1 MRAVV
6 RKFTYLVLLGTLAL
20 SACKTTLAP
29 AYDQAIVD
37 KVTQSTDAT
46 LRFFASVSSG
56 VEADGFPVRLPI
68 YNELI
73 GNFEALELQARAR
86 PVPDNVALDKIN
98 EILQTKGSGGVS
110 GDYPSAFAFGKIA
123 ETFQKMKETDAE
135 TGLRPL
141 VVQAFKG
148 QVLIFLDQALTYES
162 FLKR

>member
-1 MRAVV
+1 MKAIRLRFA
-6 RKFTYLVLLGTLAL
+6 FFALVGVLVFG
-20 SACKTTLAP
+20 ACKTTLAP

-37 KVTQSTDAT
+37 KVTQSTDHT
-46 LRFFASVSSG
+46 LQFFASVAG
-56 VEADGFPVRLPI
+56 GTATDDFFARLPI

-86 PVPDNVALDKIN
+86 PIPDNVALDKIN

-123 ETFQKMKETDAE
+123 DTFQKMKEADAE
-135 TGLRPL
+135 KNLKPI
-141 VVQAFKG
+141 VIQAFKG